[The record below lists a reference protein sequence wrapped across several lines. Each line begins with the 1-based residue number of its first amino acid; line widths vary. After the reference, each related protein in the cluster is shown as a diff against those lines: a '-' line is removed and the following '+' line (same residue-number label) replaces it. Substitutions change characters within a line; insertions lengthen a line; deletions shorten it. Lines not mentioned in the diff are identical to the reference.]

1 MPAIF
6 WGLNSRCWGRAYVA
20 VKIASIPLPGCG
32 TRNLY
37 CYMGVRAGLWPTGFV
52 NMVVYWR
59 ILYAYAISNINL
71 GGNSPIC
78 IFPEFG

>member
-1 MPAIF
+1 MLGQSLCSNKDCEYPPPRM
-6 WGLNSRCWGRAYVA
+6 WYSQSL
-20 VKIASIPLPGCG
+20 L
-32 TRNLY
+32 LY
-37 CYMGVRAGLWPTGFV
+37 RGVRAGLWPTGFV